1 MGRRKKGS
9 RTIETALKRAAG
21 LSSISANL
29 DLGQGLTLEAFQGA
43 IRDAQARLDAYNE
56 ALSAA
61 DAAAN
66 AFAAAEAK
74 LRDLSSRMLN
84 AVAAVYGKDSDEYE
98 KAGGVRKS
106 ERKRPKR
113 KPQA

>member
-1 MGRRKKGS
+1 MGRQKKGS
-9 RTIETALKRAAG
+9 RVIDTALKRAAG
-21 LSSISANL
+21 LASISEKL

-43 IRDAQARLDAYNE
+43 IRDAQARLDAYNQ
-56 ALSAA
+56 ALSVA

-66 AFAAAEAK
+66 AFAAAEVH
-74 LRDLSSRMLN
+74 LRDLSARMLN
-84 AVAAVYGKDSDEYE
+84 GVAAVYGKDSDEYE

-113 KPQA
+113 NPQA